1 MAPHQEVPPR
11 DRIDPHDNP
20 GVAMSLKP
28 IAENLF
34 READDGVRL
43 VGGRCSACDA
53 VMFPKRSTCNRCNDG
68 EIREE
73 LLPRRGTVWTWTT
86 QSFLPK
92 SPYIGNETDSDFS
105 GYVVGYV
112 DLPGACRVETR
123 IDVAADRAGELAPI
137 GTEVESVAI
146 EFPVQPDGELF
157 HTYAFRPVDAAGVN

>member
-1 MAPHQEVPPR
+1 
-11 DRIDPHDNP
+11 
-20 GVAMSLKP
+20 MSLKP

-34 READDGVRL
+34 RQTDGGVRL
-43 VGGRCSACDA
+43 VGGRCNACDA

-68 EIREE
+68 DVDEE

-92 SPYIGNETDSDFS
+92 TPYIGIETDADFS

-112 DLPGACRVETR
+112 DLPGACLVETR
-123 IDVAADRAGELAPI
+123 IDVPADQAGQLAPI

-146 EFPVQPDGELF
+146 EFPVQPDGEVLL
-157 HTYAFRPVDAAGVN
+157 TYAFRPTESAGVKP